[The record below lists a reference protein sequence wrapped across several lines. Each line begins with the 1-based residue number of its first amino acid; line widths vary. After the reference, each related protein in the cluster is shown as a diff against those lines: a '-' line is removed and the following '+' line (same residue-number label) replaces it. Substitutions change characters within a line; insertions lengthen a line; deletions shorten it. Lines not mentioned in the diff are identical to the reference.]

1 MDKLASNVTS
11 CNINGGNGQEEEIDD
26 DDDDIQIQNT
36 LPVQLLC
43 PLSKCRIKL
52 PVRGQKCQHIQCYDA
67 DTYLLINE
75 RKPAWKCPV
84 CDSLAP
90 FNELFVDG

>member
-11 CNINGGNGQEEEIDD
+11 CGVNYGNEHGEENGDD
-26 DDDDIQIQNT
+26 DDDLQIQNT

-75 RKPAWKCPV
+75 RKPTWKCPV

-90 FNELFVDG
+90 FDELFVDG